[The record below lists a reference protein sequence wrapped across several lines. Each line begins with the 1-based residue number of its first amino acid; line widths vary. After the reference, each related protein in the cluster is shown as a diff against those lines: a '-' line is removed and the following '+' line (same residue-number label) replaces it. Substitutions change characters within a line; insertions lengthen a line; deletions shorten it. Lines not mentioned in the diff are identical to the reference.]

1 MTRPPEDF
9 LSRWSRRKHQAAKEA
24 SRPEQEPD
32 PAAAQH
38 GGAAASP
45 ERPAKADAA
54 QPEPVFDLSKL
65 PSLESIGPDTDVRI
79 FMQPGVPPALAH
91 AALRR
96 AWSADPSIRDFI
108 GLSEN
113 SWDFT
118 NPDAINGF
126 GPLLPVDDVKK
137 LLAQVLKDDEPS
149 ETEERPAAPQQVA
162 ADAAVL
168 KQDAQ
173 EAEIES
179 NSGQSEA
186 GIAARSESLV
196 HCTNSDSKSVQA
208 EPAKV
213 PVAETPKRRHGGAL
227 PL

>member
-24 SRPEQEPD
+24 SRPAQEPD
-32 PAAAQH
+32 PAAAQDED
-38 GGAAASP
+38 AAATP
-45 ERPAKADAA
+45 ERPAEADAA

-65 PSLESIGPDTDVRI
+65 PSLESIGPDTDVRV

-118 NPDAINGF
+118 DPDAINGF

-149 ETEERPAAPQQVA
+149 EAEVRPAAPQQA
-162 ADAAVL
+162 AAGTAELQHV
-168 KQDAQ
+168 AQ
-173 EAEIES
+173 EPEIES
-179 NSGQSEA
+179 NSVQSQA
-186 GIAARSESLV
+186 SLAARSESLV
-196 HCTNSDSKSVQA
+196 HCTNSGSASGQA
-208 EPAKV
+208 EPVKV
-213 PVAETPKRRHGGAL
+213 PVAESPRRRHGGAL
-227 PL
+227 PI